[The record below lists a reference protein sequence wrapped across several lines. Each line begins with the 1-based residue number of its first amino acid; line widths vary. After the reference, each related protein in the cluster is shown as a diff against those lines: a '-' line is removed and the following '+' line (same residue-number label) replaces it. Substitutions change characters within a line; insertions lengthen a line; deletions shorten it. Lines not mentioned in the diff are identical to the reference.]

1 MYSDEY
7 IEHWGDIFVKSGGRD
22 VFGIAFETFLRSPQA
37 CLHARDVSVKFKAN
51 RQALIDRQ
59 ALCSAD
65 YEPLLPPQLR
75 VRERLDE
82 LTDELGGPDAVLR
95 NDRLVE
101 PCRSHAWRGHRTADR
116 HHRGGS

>member
-1 MYSDEY
+1 MSYPDAY
-7 IEHWGDIFVKSGGRD
+7 IERWGNVFVASGLHEATGLT
-22 VFGIAFETFLRSPQA
+22 FETFLIDPESHLAARER
-37 CLHARDVSVKFKAN
+37 LH
-51 RQALIDRQ
+51 LIDRQ
-59 ALCSAD
+59 TLGSAD